1 MPFNERLNII
11 KNLSVVDLA
20 YGFND
25 SDNSAKDMILRV
37 RKDFP
42 TSKIIFANGGD
53 RTKSNI
59 PEMDVDVD
67 NIEFVFGVGGMDKK
81 NSSSWILEEWKQ
93 PKTNRQ
99 WGYYRV
105 LHDTPGCKVKELT
118 VEPNKSLSMQKH
130 KKRNEFWLVSE
141 GSCVVYTKFEE
152 NGFHFPTELGKHQR
166 YDISYNEWHKLTNP
180 FDVPCKIIEIQYGE
194 ECIEEDI
201 ERE

>member
-1 MPFNERLNII
+1 
-11 KNLSVVDLA
+11 
-20 YGFND
+20 
-25 SDNSAKDMILRV
+25 
-37 RKDFP
+37 
-42 TSKIIFANGGD
+42 
-53 RTKSNI
+53 
-59 PEMDVDVD
+59 MDVDVD